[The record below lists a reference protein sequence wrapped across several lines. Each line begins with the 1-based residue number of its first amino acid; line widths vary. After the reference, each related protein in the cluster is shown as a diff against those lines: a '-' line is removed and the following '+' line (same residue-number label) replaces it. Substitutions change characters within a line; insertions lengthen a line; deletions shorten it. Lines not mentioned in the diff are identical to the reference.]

1 MMNYPLDLSFK
12 IATIG
17 TRIRVTDAAGRQVGY
32 ARKKKFKLKEDVRVY
47 RDEDQR
53 ELLFGLKADRV
64 WDFGAGY
71 AVSGPDG
78 HPVGVVR
85 RQGMRS
91 MWKSAYTLAD
101 TAGSEVGLIHEEN
114 PWVKVLDSVMES
126 VPGGD
131 MLGGL
136 FFNPSYLAEL
146 RGEAVL
152 RVKKERSVF
161 ESKFTIEKLAEFS
174 ADEEDLLLAGVIMMV
189 LLERDRG

>member
-1 MMNYPLDLSFK
+1 
-12 IATIG
+12 
-17 TRIRVTDAAGRQVGY
+17 VTDAPGRLVAY
-32 ARKKKFKLKEDVRVY
+32 ARKKKFRLKEDVRVFE
-47 RDEDQR
+47 DEDQR
-53 ELLFGLKADRV
+53 RLLFRLNADRM

-78 HPVGVVR
+78 HPIGVVR
-85 RQGMRS
+85 RKGMRS
-91 MWKSAYTLAD
+91 MWKSAYTLTD
-101 TAGSEVGLIHEEN
+101 AGGTEIGVIHEEN

-136 FFNPSYLAEL
+136 FFNPSYIADI
-146 RGEAVL
+146 RGKTVL

-161 ESKFTIEKLAEFS
+161 ESKFSIQKLAEIS
-174 ADEEDLLLAGVIMMV
+174 EDEEDLLLAGVIMMV